1 MDIFDLFAKLT
12 LDSSDYEKNL
22 GSAQKET
29 GSFASKL
36 KTGLATAGK
45 VGAAALGAV
54 TAAAGL
60 MTKSILD
67 GTKEVAS
74 YGDNI
79 DKASQKMGISAE
91 AYQEWDAVL
100 QHSGTSID
108 ALGRG
113 MITLSKQA
121 QKGGDAFK
129 KLGLSEKEVAN
140 MSQEDLFSAVIAGLQ
155 DMEEGTERTALA
167 AKLLGGSAKEL
178 GPLLNTSAE
187 DTEAMRKRVRE
198 LGGVMSNDAVKAAAK
213 YQDSLQDMQTALN
226 GAKRGITAEF
236 LPAVTSVMDGLT
248 ELFAGNGDSGIAK
261 ISEGIGSLADKIGEA
276 APKILELGASVLTSL
291 AQSIAENAPQ
301 LISSISGL
309 LPDLIPAVTDLLF
322 ALVDALLENLD
333 PIIDA
338 GITLMLQLGNGLIKA
353 APKLAKAAI
362 KIITQ
367 LAKSLSKNVKPM
379 IEAGKEAIKEL
390 VAIFSEQ
397 DTISDLIQAGIELL
411 LALADGLVEAIP
423 SLVEQIPVIIESIL
437 SAITDNMPMIFEAAT
452 TIITSLIEGLVENLP
467 QIIDAAIEI
476 LLQLVDALT
485 QNIELLVDAA
495 IAIITAIA
503 DGLVEAIPT
512 LIEKAPE
519 IIGKLVDAL
528 IEAAPKLWDAAT
540 ELIDAIVEG
549 IEKVLDKIWDQGEV
563 LINELWDGI
572 KACWE
577 DVKSWGKEVIDKVV
591 EGFDE
596 AWDTIVSIGT
606 NIVNGLWQGISD
618 SADWLWQKV
627 SGWVSDLVD
636 GVLDF
641 LGIASPSKVFAEIGD
656 YTAQGFG
663 VGFGKQFKKVSDDVR
678 KKMSGLTDQTID
690 LTSNFTANL
699 PESVFAGS
707 AYKENA
713 RKNDDNMQAV
723 LNVLNEIKDKN
734 MTIVLSDGTIAGRVD
749 RLLGQTAL
757 RKVRGNA

>member
-12 LDSSDYEKNL
+12 LDSSEYEKKL

-213 YQDSLQDMQTALN
+213 YQDSLQDMQTALD

-248 ELFAGNGDSGIAK
+248 EVFSGNGEG
-261 ISEGIGSLADKIGEA
+261 GIGMISDGIGQFVDTLSDA
-276 APKILELGASVLTSL
+276 MPGVLEFGSQVLL
-291 AQSIAENAPQ
+291 
-301 LISSISGL
+301 
-309 LPDLIPAVTDLLF
+309 
-322 ALVDALLENLD
+322 
-333 PIIDA
+333 
-338 GITLMLQLGNGLIKA
+338 
-353 APKLAKAAI
+353 
-362 KIITQ
+362 
-367 LAKSLSKNVKPM
+367 SLS
-379 IEAGKEAIKEL
+379 GAI
-390 VAIFSEQ
+390 I
-397 DTISDLIQAGIELL
+397 
-411 LALADGLVEAIP
+411 
-423 SLVEQIPVIIESIL
+423 
-437 SAITDNMPMIFEAAT
+437 
-452 TIITSLIEGLVENLP
+452 ENLP
-467 QIIDAAIEI
+467 TLISAATETVLSLANGLLEQLPKIIEVGLQVLVALAEGIAQNLPTLIPTIVDVVLEI
-476 LLQLVDALT
+476 VDIITEPSTLAT
-485 QNIELLVDAA
+485 LVDAA
-495 IAIITAIA
+495 IAIIIALA
-503 DGLVEAIPT
+503 DGIIEALPK

-519 IIGKLVDAL
+519 IISNLVDAI
-528 IEAAPKLWDAAT
+528 IENAPKLWDAAK
-540 ELIDAIVEG
+540 ELIDKLAEG
-549 IEKVLDKIWDQGEV
+549 IENVWETIKEKGPEIIDK
-563 LINELWDGI
+563 LWEGI
-572 KACWE
+572 KECWE
-577 DVKSWGKEVIDKVV
+577 TVKGWASEIISKVV
-591 EGFDE
+591 AGFDD
-596 AWDTIVSIGT
+596 AWETIKGIGT

-618 SADWLWQKV
+618 AADWLWQKV

-641 LGIASPSKVFAEIGD
+641 LGIASPSKVFANIGKF
-656 YTAQGFG
+656 TAMGFG
-663 VGFGKQFKKVSDDVR
+663 VGFDKEFSDVADDVQ
-678 KKMSGLTDQTID
+678 KKMESLSNNSVSLAAD
-690 LTSNFTANL
+690 LTSDTPDALFG
-699 PESVFAGS
+699 SVVTKTEAP
-707 AYKENA
+707 ALYDAINQMNET
-713 RKNDDNMQAV
+713 
-723 LNVLNEIKDKN
+723 LNQIRDKD
-734 MTIVLSDGTIAGRVD
+734 TVIVLEDGTLVGHVD
-749 RLLGQTAL
+749 KMLGQTAL
-757 RKVRGNA
+757 WKARGNA